1 MKKKRKSNKIPP
13 LHSDVIAFLTKYNLT
28 VKKGQNLKPAKFNLA
43 DLKFRPF
50 LFQDEVV
57 IDGEEMRKRAIFR
70 KGNLGLADA
79 KNLRVQLNNDPDKC
93 KDLQGKYIVLPDT
106 LLRGSGDDLHV
117 AYLYWN
123 GVSWEFI
130 FNWLDNDWNGRGLF
144 ACSE

>member
-43 DLKFRPF
+43 DFKFRPF

-57 IDGEEMRKRAIFR
+57 IDSEEMRKRAILR

-79 KNLRVQLNNDPDKC
+79 KNLRDQLNSHPDKR

-106 LLRGSGDDLHV
+106 LLRYSVGVLHV
-117 AYLYWN
+117 AYLYWC
-123 GVSWEFI
+123 GDSWGFY
-130 FNWLDNDWNGRGLF
+130 FDWLGYDWNGNDLF

>member
-57 IDGEEMRKRAIFR
+57 IDSEEMRKRAIFR

-79 KNLRVQLNNDPDKC
+79 KNLRDQLNSHPDKC

-106 LLRGSGDDLHV
+106 LLRNSGGVLHV
-117 AYLYWN
+117 ACLCWS
-123 GVSWEFI
+123 GGLWEFN
-130 FNWLDNDWNGRGLF
+130 FDWLADGWDGSGLF